1 MQHWR
6 KYRCFTGVAA
16 TEDVST
22 LIGGRGVV
30 HINRWE
36 GCGLGNVAHDMD
48 KWWVLA
54 NTVLTLQFP

>member
-6 KYRCFTGVAA
+6 KYQCFTGVAA

-22 LIGGRGVV
+22 LVGSRGVDLA
-30 HINRWE
+30 H
-36 GCGLGNVAHDMD
+36 VAHDMD
-48 KWWVLA
+48 KWWMLV